1 MDRLAGKVAV
11 ITGAGSGI
19 GRGTARTF
27 AREGCSVVVA
37 DLNLAAAQETC
48 SLVQKDGG
56 KCIAVKADVSKAT
69 DVQTMFAE
77 TVKEFG
83 RLDILFNNA
92 GVPQTNQKI
101 EDYPE
106 ELFDRVVNVNIRG
119 VFLGCK
125 YAVPLF
131 KKQGWGGV
139 IINTASIAASRP
151 RPGQNIYA
159 ASKGMVVTLTRAL
172 AGELAED
179 RIRVVAINPVA
190 VDTPMFFGFIGDR
203 DEAEARRSFKAS
215 IPLGRFAQPED
226 IANAALYLAS
236 DEASLVTGTILDVD
250 GGRGI

>member
-1 MDRLAGKVAV
+1 MNRLAGKVAV

-19 GRGTARTF
+19 GRGTACIF
-27 AREGCSVVVA
+27 AREGCRVVVA

-48 SLVQKDGG
+48 SLIQKDGG
-56 KCIAVKADVSKAT
+56 KCIAVKADVSKAA
-69 DVQTMFAE
+69 DVQAVFAE
-77 TVKEFG
+77 AVKEFG
-83 RLDILFNNA
+83 QLDILFNNA

-125 YAVPLF
+125 YAVPIF
-131 KKQGWGGV
+131 KKQGRGGV

>member
-1 MDRLAGKVAV
+1 MDRLVGKVAV

-19 GRGTARTF
+19 GRGTAMVF

-37 DLNLAAAQETC
+37 DINYEAALETCALIDQNGGKSLAVKVDVTKAQEI
-48 SLVQKDGG
+48 QD
-56 KCIAVKADVSKAT
+56 
-69 DVQTMFAE
+69 MFAG
-77 TVKEFG
+77 TLKTFG
-83 RLDILFNNA
+83 KLNILFNNA
-92 GVPQTNQKI
+92 GIPQTSHNI
-101 EDYPE
+101 EDYTE
-106 ELFDRVVNVNIRG
+106 EMFDQVVNVNVKG

-125 YAVPLF
+125 YAVPIF
-131 KKQGWGGV
+131 KQQGKGGV

-172 AGELAED
+172 ANELAEV

-190 VDTPMFFGFIGDR
+190 VDTPMFYGFIGDR
-203 DEAEARRSFKAS
+203 DESEARKSFVAS

-226 IANAALYLAS
+226 IAYAALYLAS
-236 DEASLVTGTILDVD
+236 DESSLVTGSILDVD

>member
-1 MDRLAGKVAV
+1 MNRLAGKVAV

-19 GRGTARTF
+19 GRGTACIF
-27 AREGCSVVVA
+27 AKEGCKVVVA

-48 SLVQKDGG
+48 SLIQKDGG
-56 KCIAVKADVSKAT
+56 KCLAVKVDVGKAADV
-69 DVQTMFAE
+69 QNMFAE
-77 TVKEFG
+77 TVKAFG
-83 RLDILFNNA
+83 QLDILFNNA

-106 ELFDRVVNVNIRG
+106 ELFDRIIDVNVRG
-119 VFLGCK
+119 MFLGCK
-125 YAVPLF
+125 YAVPIF
-131 KKQGWGGV
+131 KKQGRGGV
-139 IINTASIAASRP
+139 IISTASIAASRP

-172 AGELAED
+172 AGELAD
-179 RIRVVAINPVA
+179 AHIRVVAINPVA

-203 DEAEARRSFKAS
+203 DEAEARKSFKAS

-226 IANAALYLAS
+226 IAYAALYLAS

>member
-19 GRGTARTF
+19 GRGTAMVF
-27 AREGCSVVVA
+27 AREGCNVVVA
-37 DLNLAAAQETC
+37 DINYEAALETCALIEKNGGNCLAVKVDVTKAQEI
-48 SLVQKDGG
+48 QD
-56 KCIAVKADVSKAT
+56 
-69 DVQTMFAE
+69 MFAE
-77 TVKEFG
+77 TLETFG
-83 RLDILFNNA
+83 NLNILFNNA
-92 GVPQTNQKI
+92 GIPQTSHNI
-101 EDYPE
+101 EDYTE
-106 ELFDRVVNVNIRG
+106 EMFDQVLNVNVKG

-125 YAVPLF
+125 YAVPIF
-131 KKQGWGGV
+131 KQQGKGGV

-172 AGELAED
+172 ANELAEA

-190 VDTPMFFGFIGDR
+190 VDTPMFYGFIGDR
-203 DEAEARRSFKAS
+203 DESEARKSFVAS

-226 IANAALYLAS
+226 IAYAALYLAS
-236 DEASLVTGTILDVD
+236 DESSLVTGSILDVD

>member
-1 MDRLAGKVAV
+1 MNRLAGKVAV

-19 GRGTARTF
+19 GRGTALLF
-27 AREGCSVVVA
+27 AKEGCKVVVA

-48 SLVQKDGG
+48 ALLQREGG
-56 KCIAVKADVSKAT
+56 ACLAVKVDVSKAA
-69 DVQTMFAE
+69 DVQNMYAE
-77 TVKEFG
+77 TIKTFG
-83 RLDILFNNA
+83 QLDILFNNA

-106 ELFDRVVNVNIRG
+106 ELFDRVINVNVRG

-125 YAVPLF
+125 YAVPIF
-131 KKQGWGGV
+131 RRQGRGGV

-172 AGELAED
+172 AGELAEAH
-179 RIRVVAINPVA
+179 IRVVAINPVA

-203 DEAEARRSFKAS
+203 DEAEARKSFTAS
-215 IPLGRFAQPED
+215 IPLGRFAQPDD

>member
-1 MDRLAGKVAV
+1 MNRLAGKVAV

-19 GRGTARTF
+19 GRGTACLF
-27 AREGCSVVVA
+27 AREGCRVVVA

-48 SLVQKDGG
+48 SLIQKDGG
-56 KCIAVKADVSKAT
+56 KCLAVKADVSKAA
-69 DVQTMFAE
+69 DVQAMFAE

-83 RLDILFNNA
+83 QLDILFNNA

-125 YAVPLF
+125 YAVPIF
-131 KKQGWGGV
+131 KKQGRGGV

>member
-19 GRGTARTF
+19 GRGTACLF
-27 AREGCSVVVA
+27 AREGCRVVVA
-37 DLNLAAAQETC
+37 DRNLAAAQGTC
-48 SLVQKDGG
+48 SLIQKDGG
-56 KCIAVKADVSKAT
+56 KCIAVEADVSKAV
-69 DVQTMFAE
+69 DVQAMFAE

-125 YAVPLF
+125 YAVPIF
-131 KKQGWGGV
+131 KKQGRGGV

-203 DEAEARRSFKAS
+203 DEAEARKSFKAS

>member
-1 MDRLAGKVAV
+1 MGRLEGKVAV

-19 GRGTARTF
+19 GRAAAIRF
-27 AREGCSVVVA
+27 AKEGAGVVA
-37 DLNLAAAQETC
+37 ADINLAAAQETC
-48 SLVQKDGG
+48 ALVERAGG
-56 KCIAVKADVSKAT
+56 KAVAAKADVSKSP
-69 DVQTMFAE
+69 DVKAMLDMA
-77 TVKEFG
+77 VDRFG

-92 GVPQTNQKI
+92 GLPQTNQKI
-101 EDYPE
+101 QDYPE
-106 ELFDRVVNVNIRG
+106 ELFDRIVGVNIKG

-125 YAVPLF
+125 HAIPIF
-131 KKQGWGGV
+131 ERQGWGGV

-172 AGELAED
+172 AGELAPM
-179 RIRVVAINPVA
+179 RVRVVAINPVA

-203 DEAEARRSFKAS
+203 DEAEARKAFTES

-250 GGRGI
+250 GGRGV

>member
-1 MDRLAGKVAV
+1 MNRLAGKVAV

-19 GRGTARTF
+19 GRGTALIF
-27 AREGCSVVVA
+27 AREGCKIAVA
-37 DLNLAAAQETC
+37 DLNSEAARETC
-48 SLVQKDGG
+48 SLIQKEGGVSIAIKVDVTKAAQVQDMIG
-56 KCIAVKADVSKAT
+56 
-69 DVQTMFAE
+69 E
-77 TVKEFG
+77 TVKAFG

-92 GVPQTNQKI
+92 GVPQTSQKI

-106 ELFDRVVNVNIRG
+106 ELFDRIINVNVRG

-125 YAVPLF
+125 YAVPVF

-172 AGELAED
+172 ANELAAD
-179 RIRVVAINPVA
+179 HIRVVAMNPVA

-203 DEAEARRSFKAS
+203 DEQEARSSFKAT
-215 IPLGRFAQPED
+215 IPLGRMAQPDD
-226 IANAALYLAS
+226 IAYAALYLAS

>member
-1 MDRLAGKVAV
+1 V

-19 GRGTARTF
+19 GRGTSLIF
-27 AREGCSVVVA
+27 AREGCKVVVA
-37 DLNLAAAQETC
+37 DLNLEAARETC
-48 SLVQKDGG
+48 ALIQKDGG
-56 KCIAVKADVSKAT
+56 ACIAVKVDVSKASE
-69 DVQTMFAE
+69 VQNMVAE
-77 TVKEFG
+77 AVKAFG

-92 GVPQTNQKI
+92 GVPQASQKI
-101 EDYPE
+101 EDFPE
-106 ELFDRVVNVNIRG
+106 ELFDRVINVNVRG

-125 YAVPLF
+125 YAVPVF

-172 AGELAED
+172 ANELAED

-203 DEAEARRSFKAS
+203 DEKEARSSFKAT
-215 IPLGRFAQPED
+215 IPLGRMAQPED
-226 IANAALYLAS
+226 IAYAALYLAS